1 MASYERTTYLTKG
14 ITTEIGIQMF
24 SAGRRSVLRTV
35 ALTVATG
42 AIGLASAA
50 KPAAAA
56 ARPALTPVGATHLDA
71 LMKRLAQAPRRRNF
85 KTVPMILDHPEQ
97 WDHEALTEVL
107 SYQPAAKQAWDN
119 TDIAGPW
126 LNMMRNALNTQ
137 IWSFKHPDFLA
148 VSVTHGTADLA
159 LYDQTIWDKYQLTSL
174 AGDEFKTNSL
184 IIERSQ
190 AAADTANYEDPAGPF
205 SGDGNSIPELMRRGV
220 VFMSCHNAI
229 WEQAAALIR
238 TSINPDKLSHAAL
251 AAELTNHLVDGVVL
265 IPGAGG
271 TLLELQQVGFHY
283 A

>member
-1 MASYERTTYLTKG
+1 MKS
-14 ITTEIGIQMF
+14 IT
-24 SAGRRSVLRTV
+24 GRRSVLRTA
-35 ALTVATG
+35 ALTVAAG
-42 AIGLASAA
+42 AMGLASAAA

-56 ARPALTPVGATHLDA
+56 AESALTPAGATHLDA
-71 LMKRLAQAPRRRNF
+71 LMTRLAHAPRRRDF

-159 LYDQTIWDKYQLTSL
+159 LYSQTIWDKYQLTSL
-174 AGDEFKTNSL
+174 AGDDFSTNTL
-184 IIERSQ
+184 IIERNYS
-190 AAADTANYEDPAGPF
+190 AADTANYEDPVGPF
-205 SGDGNSIPELMRRGV
+205 SSDDSSIPALMRRGL

-229 WEQAAALIR
+229 WEQAAALIKMG
-238 TSINPDKLSHAAL
+238 INPDKLSHAAV
-251 AAELTNHLVDGVVL
+251 AAELTNHLVDGVIL

-271 TLLELQQVGFHY
+271 TLLELQQAGFHY

>member
-1 MASYERTTYLTKG
+1 
-14 ITTEIGIQMF
+14 
-24 SAGRRSVLRTV
+24 
-35 ALTVATG
+35 
-42 AIGLASAA
+42 
-50 KPAAAA
+50 
-56 ARPALTPVGATHLDA
+56 
-71 LMKRLAQAPRRRNF
+71 
-85 KTVPMILDHPEQ
+85 MILDHPEQ

-119 TDIAGPW
+119 TDIGGPW

-159 LYDQTIWDKYQLTSL
+159 GL
-174 AGDEFKTNSL
+174 AGDEFKTNAL
-184 IIERSQ
+184 IIERKET
-190 AAADTANYEDPAGPF
+190 TAEAPDYENPAGLF
-205 SGDGNSIPELMRRGV
+205 SSDDSSIPALMRRGV

-229 WEQAAALIR
+229 WEQAAALIKLG
-238 TSINPDKLSHAAL
+238 INPDSLSHAAL